1 MSQDAGSLMQM
12 VISRRKI
19 QKNGQ
24 IPQIGKFSVNQSGE
38 GIQDFMISFNDPEFV
53 DKMKKPCLFVVCE

>member
-1 MSQDAGSLMQM
+1 M
-12 VISRRKI
+12 ISRRKI